1 MPSTFHRIFHLYNLL
16 NSFLLF
22 LIPKKLRSFLTT
34 PTLPTPPSDFPQKR
48 MDSTELKHVFQMF
61 DKNGDGRITKTELN
75 DSLENMGIFIP
86 DKELTQMIG
95 NIDVDG
101 DGCVDIDEFRD
112 LYNSIMNEKD
122 GDLEE
127 DDDGNMKEAFDVFDQ
142 NGDGFISVDE
152 LKSVLGS
159 LGLKQGR
166 SLEDCRTMINKVDV
180 DGDGRV
186 NFIEFMQMMKGGG
199 FTALS

>member
-1 MPSTFHRIFHLYNLL
+1 MPSIFHRIFSLYNLL
-16 NSFLLF
+16 NSFILF
-22 LIPKKLRSFLTT
+22 IIPKNLRPFPSPPNPKT
-34 PTLPTPPSDFPQKR
+34 PLSNPKKR
-48 MDSTELKHVFQMF
+48 MNANDLKNVFQMF
-61 DKNGDGRITKTELN
+61 DKNGDGRITKSELN
-75 DSLENMGIFIP
+75 NSLENMGIFIP
-86 DKELTQMIG
+86 DKELTQMIE

-112 LYNSIMNEKD
+112 LYSSILDEKD
-122 GDLEE
+122 AAEE
-127 DDDGNMKEAFDVFDQ
+127 ENMKEAFDVFDQ

-152 LKSVLGS
+152 LKSVLAA

-166 SLEDCRTMINKVDV
+166 SLEDCKSMINKVDV

-186 NFIEFMQMMKGGG
+186 NFNEFMLMMKGGG